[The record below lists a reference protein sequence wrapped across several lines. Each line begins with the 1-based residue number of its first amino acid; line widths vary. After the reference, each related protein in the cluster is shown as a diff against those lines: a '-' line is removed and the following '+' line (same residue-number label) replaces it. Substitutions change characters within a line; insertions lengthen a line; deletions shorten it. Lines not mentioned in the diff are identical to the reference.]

1 MKTTL
6 RTDWTIGDICKGFQ
20 YNEYEGKG
28 LYGLDGELTI
38 QPEYQRHYIY
48 NDGKKDIAVID
59 SIWKGYPIGL
69 IYFNKTVDGRY
80 EVLDGQQRITSFGR
94 YVTNKMAFKMDGTE
108 RYFGD
113 LVDESMKKR
122 FLDTPLTIYVCEGT
136 ELEIKQWFKTINIIG
151 IPLNEQELRNAIF
164 SGPFVTAA
172 KAVFSNSQNTNVQKW
187 GSYIKADVKRQGFLE
202 RALDWISASQ
212 NTTID
217 LYMSSHRSNSDISE
231 LQNYFDTV
239 IDWASNMFDKIHSEM
254 CGLEWG
260 RLYETYH
267 VQPYS
272 HDKINKRVEELY
284 LDEFVTSN
292 KGIWEYVLGG
302 EQDTTLLNIRCFE
315 NSIKK
320 VAYARQTKEAIAK
333 HISNCR
339 YCAESNNSNKTRI
352 YKLSEMDADHV
363 TAWSKGG
370 KTDLANCQMLCKMHN
385 RMKGNK

>member
-113 LVDESMKKR
+113 IVDESMKKR

-164 SGPFVTAA
+164 SGPFVLQQPRLFLATAKMQMFKNGVAISRPMLSDKVFWKEPWTGLVQA
-172 KAVFSNSQNTNVQKW
+172 KTQPSTFICLLIV
-187 GSYIKADVKRQGFLE
+187 
-202 RALDWISASQ
+202 
-212 NTTID
+212 TIQTF
-217 LYMSSHRSNSDISE
+217 
-231 LQNYFDTV
+231 QNY
-239 IDWASNMFDKIHSEM
+239 KI
-254 CGLEWG
+254 
-260 RLYETYH
+260 
-267 VQPYS
+267 
-272 HDKINKRVEELY
+272 
-284 LDEFVTSN
+284 
-292 KGIWEYVLGG
+292 
-302 EQDTTLLNIRCFE
+302 TLIL
-315 NSIKK
+315 
-320 VAYARQTKEAIAK
+320 
-333 HISNCR
+333 
-339 YCAESNNSNKTRI
+339 
-352 YKLSEMDADHV
+352 L
-363 TAWSKGG
+363 
-370 KTDLANCQMLCKMHN
+370 
-385 RMKGNK
+385 

>member
-48 NDGKKDIAVID
+48 NDGKKDVAVID
-59 SIWKGYPIGL
+59 SVWKGYPIGL

-94 YVTNKMAFKMDGTE
+94 YVTNKMAFVMDGTE

-113 LVDESMKKR
+113 IMDERMKQR

-136 ELEIKQWFKTINIIG
+136 EQEIKQWFRTINIVG
-151 IPLNEQELRNAIF
+151 VPLNDQELRNAIF

-172 KAVFSNSQNTNVQKW
+172 KAVFSNSQNANVQKW
-187 GSYIKADVKRQGFLE
+187 SRYIKAEVKRQGFLE
-202 RALDWISASQ
+202 KALEWISASQ

-217 LYMSSHRSNSDISE
+217 LYMSSHRANGDISE

-239 IDWASNMFDKIHSEM
+239 IDWISSMFDKVHTEM

-260 RLYETYH
+260 RIYEIYH
-267 VQPYS
+267 AKPYS
-272 HDKINKRVEELY
+272 HEKINKRVEELC

-302 EQDTTLLNIRCFE
+302 EQETSLLNIRCFE
-315 NSIKK
+315 NSVKK
-320 VAYARQTKEAIAK
+320 AAYARQTKEAQTVHK
-333 HISNCR
+333 SNCR
-339 YCAESNNSNKTRI
+339 YCAESNNGNRTRI
-352 YKLSEMDADHV
+352 YKFSEMEADHV

-370 KTDLANCQMLCKMHN
+370 KTDLANCEMLCKMHN
-385 RMKGNK
+385 RQKGNK